1 MNGSIRAFLASNR
14 SMASACQLNEPLDYL
29 IPVEV
34 PSMNKRERMHWA
46 QQRREVSTWTRW
58 LLYAQRPGGMDRAT
72 GKRLVHIHAFR
83 RQRCRDEANLIGG
96 CKGLI
101 DGLVRAGL
109 LVDDDRAHAS
119 FTYAEDVA
127 SKSPTRKPCTRI
139 TIQES
144 RT

>member
-1 MNGSIRAFLASNR
+1 MIDL
-14 SMASACQLNEPLDYL
+14 L

-46 QQRREVSTWTRW
+46 QQRREVATWERW
-58 LLYAQRPGGMDRAT
+58 FRHIQRPGGMDKAT
-72 GKRLVHIHAFR
+72 GKRLVKIHAYR
-83 RQRCRDEANLIGG
+83 RQRCHDEANLIGG

-109 LVDDDRAHAS
+109 LVDDDRAHAT

-127 SKSPTRKPCTRI
+127 SKSPTKKPCTRI
-139 TIQES
+139 LIEEV
-144 RT
+144 

>member
-1 MNGSIRAFLASNR
+1 MIDL
-14 SMASACQLNEPLDYL
+14 L
-29 IPVEV
+29 IPLEV

-46 QQRREVSTWTRW
+46 QQRREVSGWTQW
-58 LLYAQRPGGMDRAT
+58 LMYAMRPGRLDVAT
-72 GKRLVHIHAFR
+72 GKRRVHIHAFR

-109 LVDDDRAHAS
+109 LVDDDRAHAT

-127 SKSPTRKPCTRI
+127 SKSPTGKPCTRI
-139 TIQES
+139 QIEEA
-144 RT
+144 